1 MNKLTGYVAKNVL
14 TARKALWRLTN
25 DYSPDAKAIFVLGV
39 QRSGT
44 TMLIDCLNKSVET
57 EVLGEVSRAMDNFR
71 LKDTHVIADIIKSCP
86 AKAIVFK
93 PLTDSHRARELLDMS
108 PNVRICWSFR
118 RASDRANS
126 AVAKFGSNN
135 LELLTAFTK
144 GEMMDTWQAQG
155 MSQDSLDLIRSFDV
169 ESMTPHSAAGLF
181 WVIRNNMFFEM
192 GLDKESRVL
201 PISYEDLV
209 SNPKTIMRGVC
220 NLSGIR
226 YDDKLVSSIHTKS
239 VGKEQSRLDPE
250 IKALCDEM
258 YARFHA
264 LQQDRWSALNL

>member
-1 MNKLTGYVAKNVL
+1 MNKLTGYVAK
-14 TARKALWRLTN
+14 TALAAKKNLWRLAN
-25 DYSPDAKAIFVLGV
+25 NHSPDAKAVFVLGV

-44 TMLIDCLNKSVET
+44 TMLIDCLNRSVET

-71 LKDTHVIADIIKSCP
+71 LKDTHVIAEIIKGCP
-86 AKAIVFK
+86 AKAVVFK
-93 PLTDSHRARELLDMS
+93 PLTDSHKARKLLDMS
-108 PNVRICWSFR
+108 PNVRVCWSFR

-155 MSQDSLDLIRSFDV
+155 MSQDSLDLIRRFDV

-192 GLDKESRVL
+192 GLDKEPRVL

-209 SNPKTIMRGVC
+209 SNPKTVMRGVC
-220 NLSGIR
+220 DFCGIR
-226 YDDKLVSSIHTKS
+226 YDDKLVSNIHAKSI
-239 VGKEQSRLDPE
+239 GKEESRLDPE

-264 LQQDRWSALNL
+264 LQQERWSALNL